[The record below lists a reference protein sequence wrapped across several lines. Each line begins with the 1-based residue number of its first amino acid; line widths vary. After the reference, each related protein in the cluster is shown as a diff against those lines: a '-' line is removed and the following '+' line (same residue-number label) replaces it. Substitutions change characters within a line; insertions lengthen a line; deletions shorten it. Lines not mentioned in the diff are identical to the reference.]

1 MEAFSALN
9 YFITFSSGH
18 TERKSKWSGQ
28 FPDVTMGSPLSPGLD
43 AITVFLHGVCDSRH
57 RSSLNHYHPVAAAPE
72 EILQF
77 VRGAGERFHLPLSAR
92 PICHVKYHDV
102 LMEVRSGPPTEGGE
116 ISAAAL
122 PVTPDLLPRREEL
135 RTELIEGEV

>member
-43 AITVFLHGVCDSRH
+43 AITIFLHGVCDSRH
-57 RSSLNHYHPVAAAPE
+57 RSSLNHYHPVTAAPE

-77 VRGAGERFHLPLSAR
+77 VRGAGEGFHLPLSAR

-102 LMEVRSGPPTEGGE
+102 LMEVRFGPPTEGGGLAQPHFL
-116 ISAAAL
+116 S
-122 PVTPDLLPRREEL
+122 LLTFCLAGRICGRC
-135 RTELIEGEV
+135 

>member
-43 AITVFLHGVCDSRH
+43 AITIFLHGVCDCPPSLIPKPLPSSRG
-57 RSSLNHYHPVAAAPE
+57 RSRRDSTICQGGGGGVSSPFICSPHLSCQISRCADGGPLWPADRGGGRLAQPHFLSL
-72 EILQF
+72 LTF
-77 VRGAGERFHLPLSAR
+77 CLAG
-92 PICHVKYHDV
+92 
-102 LMEVRSGPPTEGGE
+102 RSCGR
-116 ISAAAL
+116 S
-122 PVTPDLLPRREEL
+122 
-135 RTELIEGEV
+135 